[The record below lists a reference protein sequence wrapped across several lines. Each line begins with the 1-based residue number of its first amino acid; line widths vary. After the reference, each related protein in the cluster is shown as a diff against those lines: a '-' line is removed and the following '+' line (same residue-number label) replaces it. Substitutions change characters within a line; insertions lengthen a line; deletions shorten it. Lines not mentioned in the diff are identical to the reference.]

1 MSQDGRC
8 KIYFLG
14 SGPIAIPILES
25 LRVASGV
32 ELVGIGTQEKPSKT
46 VNGHVRGSY
55 TAVMLHC
62 GKHGIEIERYA
73 TVNTEQFREHLR
85 QLGVEMLVV
94 ASFGQILK
102 KELLELPRLG
112 CLNIHASL
120 LPKYRGA
127 SPVVASLLHGDKET
141 GISFMQMEAGLDTG
155 PVYRSYSLP
164 ILPTDVSDTLEQR
177 LGALAGEKAE
187 QVICEIAAG
196 GLTPVRQ
203 DEACACYCGK
213 ICKDD
218 GLACWEKSAEELANM
233 VRAYL
238 PWPSVRAYIPARNGS
253 FKMIK
258 ITDVV
263 ALESREE
270 QARPGEILSA
280 GREGIVVACGSGA
293 LKIVRLIP
301 EGKKEM
307 GAVDYL
313 RGNPLPGEHLF
324 MGMPPGEN
332 RVQ

>member
-1 MSQDGRC
+1 MPNEGRC

-14 SGPIAIPILES
+14 SGPIAIPILEN
-25 LRVASGV
+25 LRVASKV
-32 ELVGIGTQEKPSKT
+32 ELVGIGTQEKPPKT
-46 VNGHVRGSY
+46 INGHARGSY
-55 TAVMLHC
+55 TAVSIYC
-62 GKHGIEIERYA
+62 GKHGIEIERHA
-73 TVNTEQFREHLR
+73 SVNTEQFREHLR

-127 SPVVASLLHGDKET
+127 SPVVAALLHGDKET

-155 PVYRSYSLP
+155 PVYCSFTLP

-177 LGALAGEKAE
+177 LGTLAGEKAE
-187 QVICEIAAG
+187 QVIDGIAAG
-196 GLTPVRQ
+196 ELVPVRQ
-203 DEACACYCGK
+203 DDSCACCCGK
-213 ICKDD
+213 ISKED

-238 PWPSVRAYIPARNGS
+238 PWPSVRAYIPARNGL

-258 ITDVV
+258 LTDVA
-263 ALESREE
+263 ALETREE
-270 QARPGEILSA
+270 QARPGQILSA
-280 GREGIVVACGSGA
+280 GREGIVVACGRGA
-293 LKIVRLIP
+293 LRILRLVP

-313 RGNPLPGEHLF
+313 RGNPLPGEHLS
-324 MGMPPGEN
+324 MGVPPGEN
-332 RVQ
+332 TGQ